1 MSNRWNWVASLLA
14 LSSQNSIVSHRS
26 LFMLCIRQRFI
37 NQVYIKWR
45 ETSYSRSYLRLTPG
59 YRIAVIF
66 SANNPPPNRHFCMEK
81 TASRTFMTWLRPKVG
96 RIRRVP
102 VEMLTFILCLQ
113 NQDIFQTKEY
123 YRNRFFFVFCFALFS
138 FEFSLSPWG
147 EVRAKKKFRK
157 LVSSTTR
164 VFRCVYLMYVS
175 SVHIVTSRG
184 NKSPNTNPLPDG
196 IFLLLTAMADWST
209 RCLRDDFLLAQ
220 FAADR

>member
-123 YRNRFFFVFCFALFS
+123 YRNRFFLFFVLLCFPLNLAWAHEGRS
-138 FEFSLSPWG
+138 A
-147 EVRAKKKFRK
+147 RRK
-157 LVSSTTR
+157 NSE
-164 VFRCVYLMYVS
+164 
-175 SVHIVTSRG
+175 
-184 NKSPNTNPLPDG
+184 N
-196 IFLLLTAMADWST
+196 
-209 RCLRDDFLLAQ
+209 
-220 FAADR
+220 